1 MLHSKKVSELNRVVD
16 ASIEVVNDLKSKI
29 EIIKT
34 ALKQTP
40 KAPQKLVDDANL
52 IADKSRDI
60 FKLLVDDETLS
71 KRNEP
76 TPPTIAGR
84 LGEVTWGMWQTTSAP
99 TNTYKENY
107 RIASE
112 EFKPLLNQLKQILEI
127 DLKNLENEMDN
138 LNAPWTPG
146 RVPDWKE

>member
-1 MLHSKKVSELNRVVD
+1 
-16 ASIEVVNDLKSKI
+16 
-29 EIIKT
+29 
-34 ALKQTP
+34 
-40 KAPQKLVDDANL
+40 
-52 IADKSRDI
+52 
-60 FKLLVDDETLS
+60 
-71 KRNEP
+71 
-76 TPPTIAGR
+76 
-84 LGEVTWGMWQTTSAP
+84 MWQTTSAP

-112 EFKPLLNQLKQILEI
+112 EFKPLLNELKQILEI